1 GERPFLC
8 TDCPKA
14 FIDKSRL
21 VVHRR
26 THTGERPFPC
36 AVCGQAFTQKI
47 ALITHQRVHTWEHQ
61 PLPAPVP
68 LRSRGE

>member
-36 AVCGQAFTQKI
+36 AACGRAFTQKV
-47 ALITHQRVHTWEHQ
+47 ALTTHQRVHTQEHQ
-61 PLPAPVP
+61 PPPAPVTLGP
-68 LRSRGE
+68 EGE